1 MIDEE
6 DDDDGI
12 TIRPATPSDRP
23 SVLRIARGI
32 VEEGTTYS
40 FPPETTDQELIEYFL
55 APESPSFVAEREGAI
70 VGCYVLRAN
79 RSGRGSHVANASYAV
94 DGGAQGTGVG
104 YAMGRHSLDEA
115 RRRGFL
121 AIQFN
126 FVVAT
131 NERAVAL
138 WQRLGFETVGRLP
151 RAFRH
156 PTRGLVDALV
166 MHRFL

>member
-1 MIDEE
+1 VAV
-6 DDDDGI
+6 DDDGI
-12 TIRPATPSDRP
+12 SIRPASAADRP
-23 SVLRIARGI
+23 AVLRIARGI
-32 VEEGTTYS
+32 VEEGTTYA
-40 FPPETTDQELIEYFL
+40 FPPETSDQELLDYFL
-55 APESPSFVAEREGAI
+55 APESPSFVAEREGSI
-70 VGCYVLRAN
+70 VGCYVLRSN
-79 RSGRGSHVANASYAV
+79 RAGRGSHVANASYAV
-94 DGGAQGTGVG
+94 DAGAQGSGVG
-104 YAMGRHSLDEA
+104 YAMGMHSLEEA
-115 RRRGFL
+115 HRRGFL
-121 AIQFN
+121 AMQFN